1 LPEWPIKGIALHIK
15 PIRTAASVSKLDL
28 PVNPDNSQTAIGD
41 RLAQQWDA
49 VRSSLEAEDKAFLV
63 LRMVIL
69 FGGVGWIIFSDISH
83 DTFERVRNLFVYFS
97 VYTSVLFVFFCTLPA
112 HKNRLYGIGLI
123 FDLSFTSV
131 LVSATGGFN
140 SSFFNGFYLITAMY
154 SFHYGLI
161 GGTVI
166 AAAASLLYFAS
177 CCYSSFAPH
186 WTDFFIRASFLF
198 LLALHLG
205 MLSQK
210 LKKDK
215 IEIENL
221 NADLQN
227 SIDELGNVQERL
239 IEVEKLSALG
249 RLTADVAHEIRNP
262 LTAMGGFAR
271 RLNNRI
277 EKGTTEKEYADIVV
291 MEVDR
296 LERILRDVLTFSR
309 ESRQELQYQEV
320 NSIIVESLK
329 SYKLVCSEQSI
340 QTDVYLEE
348 ALPDVLIDRDQIR
361 LAVDNLISNALDV
374 MPDGGKLTVRT
385 HMAKMFE
392 VDYVS
397 VEVSDT
403 GAGLPYDSLY
413 SIFEPFYTTK
423 EIGSGTGLGLSI
435 CKKIIDEHNG
445 LIFVDSELDK
455 GTTFK
460 MLFPYQSEESSHKI
474 KCWEYMKC
482 GIEKT
487 EGAANMRCPA
497 YPDYGRICWSIAGTF
512 CGKKVSG
519 AIAQKLGN
527 CKKCKFYRQV
537 AVHKSL

>member
-1 LPEWPIKGIALHIK
+1 MQIK
-15 PIRTAASVSKLDL
+15 PTRTAASVSKLDL
-28 PVNPDNSQTAIGD
+28 PIKTDNSHAVIRHG
-41 RLAQQWDA
+41 LAQQWDA
-49 VRSSLEAEDKAFLV
+49 VRSSLEVTDTAFLV
-63 LRMVIL
+63 LRLVIL
-69 FGGVGWIIFSDISH
+69 FGGIGWMIFSNIPY
-83 DTFERVRNLFVYFS
+83 DTFERVRNLFIFFS
-97 VYTSVLFVFFCTLPA
+97 VYTSVFIVLFCTLPGQ
-112 HKNRLYGIGLI
+112 KNWLYGIVL
-123 FDLSFTSV
+123 FLDLSFTSF

-140 SSFFNGFYLITAMY
+140 SSFFNGFYLVTALY

-161 GGTVI
+161 GGTAI
-166 AAAASLLYFAS
+166 AAAAASLLFFAS
-177 CCYSSFAPH
+177 CCYSIFALH
-186 WTDFFIRASFLF
+186 WTDFFIRVSFLF
-198 LLALHLG
+198 LLALPLG

-215 IEIENL
+215 GDIENL

-262 LTAMGGFAR
+262 LTAIGGFAR
-271 RLNNRI
+271 RLNNRL

-309 ESRQELQYQEV
+309 ETRQELQYQGV
-320 NSIIVESLK
+320 NGIIAESLK

-340 QTDVYLEE
+340 QTNVHLEE
-348 ALPDVLIDRDQIR
+348 SLPDILIDSDQVR

-374 MPDGGKLTVRT
+374 MPDGGNLTVRT
-385 HMAKMFE
+385 HMDKMFA
-392 VDYVS
+392 VDYVT
-397 VEVSDT
+397 VEVSDM
-403 GAGLPYDSLY
+403 GAGLPYESLY

-460 MLFPYQSEESSHKI
+460 MLFPYQSEESGQKI

-497 YPDYGRICWSIAGTF
+497 YPDYGRICWSVAGTF

-519 AIAQKLGN
+519 AIAQKIGN
-527 CKKCKFYRQV
+527 CKKCEFYKQV
-537 AVHKSL
+537 AVHKKL